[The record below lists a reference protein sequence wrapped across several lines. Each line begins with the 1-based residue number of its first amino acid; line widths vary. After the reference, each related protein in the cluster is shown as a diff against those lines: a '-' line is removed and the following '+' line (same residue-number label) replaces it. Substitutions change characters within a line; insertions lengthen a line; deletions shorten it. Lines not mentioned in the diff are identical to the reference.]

1 MTVLSM
7 LAAATGVISGGP
19 VTSDMAQL
27 VLAQLITDS
36 SSGIV
41 LCIEINGAD
50 PSPSLLK
57 KLKRMD
63 RTIVPGSECHEWIDV
78 NHPDYQIMTGRPAHF
93 LRVWDAVWS
102 SSTAVSVRAA
112 DHFDGKSAKFWTVRM
127 VQESSGWQIVSIH
140 LDAAL

>member
-1 MTVLSM
+1 MTVLPM
-7 LAAATGVISGGP
+7 LAAATGVISGVP

-27 VLAQLITDS
+27 MLARLITDS
-36 SSGIV
+36 ATGIV
-41 LCIEINGAD
+41 LCVEINGAD

-57 KLKRMD
+57 KLQRMD

-78 NHPDYQIMTGRPAHF
+78 NHPDYQIVTGRPAHF

-112 DHFDGKSAKFWTVRM
+112 DHFDGNWAKFWTVHM
-127 VQESSGWQIVSIH
+127 VRGSSGWQIVSFH
-140 LDAAL
+140 LDAEA